1 MLTEGAVKFI
11 GAFCIAFLLLYIFSN
26 RGIAREG
33 IGTAKGCSKDA
44 KNIAVTQ
51 QGQIDQMN
59 SGYTMMKAELEEFKK
74 QLLQHKTEIQ
84 YNETQLKQILA
95 QKKKDIPPSMQ
106 K

>member
-1 MLTEGAVKFI
+1 MLTEGAIKFM
-11 GAFCIAFLLLYIFSN
+11 GAFSIAFLLLYIFSN
-26 RGIAREG
+26 RGITREG
-33 IGTAKGCSKDA
+33 AKGCSKDA
-44 KNIAVTQ
+44 KNIAITQ

-95 QKKKDIPPSMQ
+95 EKKKDIPPSMQ
-106 K
+106 KK